1 MKQLACAALLSAGLM
16 ACGDTVSAD
25 VAAVEAKLKNDIM
38 TIVNQVNPIDST
50 TGQRKYISFGFIS
63 DIHKCKRV
71 PGDDDPVSPVT
82 DYWYGSASIL
92 TEAEQSI
99 RLLGSLATD
108 AGLDAIINGGDLSTA
123 PVVGPAKGL
132 TEVEYTNE
140 IWNVKAMFNQHI
152 PSSVPLFTVDGN
164 HERGYSLNGANMHMT
179 DEAWA
184 YVLTNFN
191 TSASVAHARDVDVTY
206 HRDLANAKLGSTK
219 TGRYEG
225 NSYHLDFRRVLKNG
239 GKNVRIL
246 CLSAY
251 DKTEG
256 SLYSYRTFDAGQ
268 LANTSFAP
276 PCAIDPGNT
285 VMGLVAHGAEEKGE
299 GQSSSVRYGAIEFQN
314 GFMNGYDNAGNKVGP
329 WNGGNPGCGFF
340 GLVCAHFHF
349 TNLKDL
355 TPNSFDERANPANKV
370 YASAVSVASA
380 HAANWPAKPSSHELG
395 TEAAYHF
402 SIFVIDTDNNL
413 MREVRLGGWTSN
425 PVVHE
430 NPVVQ
435 LHDFNIR
442 TQLDK
447 SGPVVG
453 SVSVSPS
460 ITSAT
465 LSGSLS
471 SVGSDATACDV
482 YLALNGGATT
492 KIASGVTGAF
502 SYTIEGLTAETA
514 YSYTLTVSNNAATV
528 KSATKTGSFTTQAA
542 PKTEPDLG
550 AMTAEVVN
558 GTNVTV
564 TISNLTLGTD
574 DQGVAA
580 SSCSVYFAVKNKNG
594 AEIKSSTVKTGLNAS
609 SYSFTIKDFAEDGN
623 YTCEV
628 TITTDKGKTAT
639 KSAAFTIATPVEPDP
654 GPGPG
659 PGPGEGLA
667 PVAGDNASMIQAA
680 IDAAAP
686 SHGTVTLGEGTF
698 EVQSQLMLTNGVTLV
713 GQGMDKTVIKYVV
726 AKAKTEVVVS
736 LSGSSTLKDLTVTG
750 GNNANGNNNTHG
762 GGVSTNGDVGD
773 TITISWCRITDNCNQ
788 RGFGGGIYVAGKGN
802 VTIDHTIVSD
812 NRAATNF
819 ALTAYGGGI
828 GIQSGDVTVTIDS
841 CLVSGNTIGN
851 GSNASQKGAGIGV
864 KNAASVTIRNTTIAG
879 NTVASATGTGGG
891 IHSDKALSLVNCIV
905 ADNIVS
911 TGDANVSFYTDA
923 IKNTSAT
930 TSSNCVFGNG
940 TAALGANSVSV
951 ASVGFVGTGDYH
963 LAEGSAAIGAGSTY
977 VGLANDLDD
986 KAFAA
991 TPSIG
996 CYEYGSVT
1004 PPAPEWDV
1012 PGTTGGIQAID
1023 DGAGHKRINITSF
1036 AIVNGQLTLGFE
1048 AAKVDADRQTFALVC
1063 KENLTDKETFTLN
1076 VTLTNGEAA
1085 NLGSFA
1091 GQTDKPQL
1099 FILGIES
1106 ANAMIT
1112 GN

>member
-16 ACGDTVSAD
+16 AYGDTVSAD

-63 DIHKCKRV
+63 DVHKCKRV

-82 DYWYGSASIL
+82 DYWYGSAGIL

-99 RLLGSLATD
+99 RLLGSVATD

-152 PSSVPLFTVDGN
+152 PSTVPLFTIDGN
-164 HERGYSLNGANMHMT
+164 HERSYNIGGASMNMS
-179 DEAWA
+179 DENWA

-191 TSASVAHARDVDVTY
+191 TSASAAHAQGVDITY
-206 HRDLANAKLGSTK
+206 HRDIPNASIGNSQKGTF
-219 TGRYEG
+219 TG
-225 NSYHLDFRRVLKNG
+225 NSYHLDFRRLYASKG
-239 GKNVRIL
+239 YNVRIA

-251 DKTEG
+251 DKASG
-256 SLYSYRTFDAGQ
+256 SDLRNRVFDAGQ
-268 LANTSFAP
+268 FYDASGDQISAGMTPENT
-276 PCAIDPGNT
+276 I
-285 VMGLVAHGAEEKGE
+285 MGLVAHGAEETVGVSARSAA
-299 GQSSSVRYGAIEFQN
+299 GSLQCGY
-314 GFMNGYDNAGNKVGP
+314 MNGYSNPGSKAGP
-329 WNGGNPGCGFF
+329 WNGGTHKGLGFF
-340 GLVCAHFHF
+340 GLVAAHYHF
-349 TNLKDL
+349 VTTKEITDAFDNLVNAD
-355 TPNSFDERANPANKV
+355 NKV
-370 YASAVSVASA
+370 YASSISVSASHAV
-380 HAANWPAKPSSHELG
+380 NYPAKPAQHELG
-395 TEAAYHF
+395 KEAAYHF
-402 SIFVIDTDNNL
+402 SIFVIDTDKNL
-413 MREVRLGGWTSN
+413 MREVRLGGWTAN

-435 LHDFNIR
+435 LHDTNLR

-453 SVSVSPS
+453 SLSVSPS

-465 LSGSLS
+465 LSGSLN

-482 YLALNGGATT
+482 YLSIDGGAAI

-502 SYTIEGLTAETA
+502 SYELTDLTAETT

-594 AEIKSSTVKTGLNAS
+594 TEIKSSTVKTGLTAS

-659 PGPGEGLA
+659 PEPGEGLA

-686 SHGTVTLGEGTF
+686 EHGTVTLGEGTF

-819 ALTAYGGGI
+819 SLTAYGGGI
-828 GIQSGDVTVTIDS
+828 GIQSSDVSVTIDS
-841 CLVSGNTIGN
+841 CLVSGNTVGN

-1048 AAKVDADRQTFALVC
+1048 AAKVDADGQTFALVC
-1063 KENLTDKETFTLN
+1063 KENLTDAETFTLN

-1085 NLGSFA
+1085 NLGSLA
-1091 GQTDKPQL
+1091 GQTDKSQL

-1106 ANAMIT
+1106 ANTMIT